1 MGRPTFVEVDLGK
14 IRRNVA
20 NLKKCAGRAKLMA
33 IVKADGY
40 GHGSIQTASAALDS
54 GADWLGVAI
63 PEEGET
69 LRHAGII
76 APILVLGGIAYGM
89 EDIVV
94 RHGLR
99 QTVFDHEGVRLLEA
113 CAARMD
119 KKAFVH
125 VKADTGMS
133 RIGIR
138 SKDELIEL
146 VKYIK
151 SCRHVEFEGLYT
163 HFAESDSKDKRFT
176 LEQKDI
182 FDDMISAVKSQ
193 GYSPILHA
201 ANSAATM
208 TLPGTRYDMV
218 RAGISLY
225 GYYGSDEVDR
235 NIDIFPAMEWK
246 TQVIM
251 VKPLPKG
258 YSISYGRTYFTKRA
272 SIIATLPVGYGD
284 GYKRILGNRASV
296 LIKGSRAPVVGRV
309 CMDQMMVDVTDIPGV
324 GEGDEVVLLGSQ
336 GDEMIDA
343 DEMATWADTIS
354 YEILL
359 SISPRVPRIY
369 MNENNIKSNAA
380 R

>member
-1 MGRPTFVEVDLGK
+1 MGRPTFVEVDLDK
-14 IRRNVA
+14 IRRNVT
-20 NLKKCAGRAKLMA
+20 NLKKCAGRARLMA

-40 GHGSIQTASAALDS
+40 GHGSIQAASAALDS

-76 APILVLGGIAYGM
+76 APILVMGGITLGM

-99 QTVFDHEGVRLLEA
+99 QTVFNEEGVKLLEN

-125 VKADTGMS
+125 IKADTGMS

-138 SKDELIEL
+138 EKDELIEL

-151 SCRHVEFEGLYT
+151 ACKHVEFEGMYT
-163 HFAESDSKDKRFT
+163 HFAESDAQDKRFT
-176 LEQKDI
+176 LQQKEL
-182 FDDMISAVKSQ
+182 FDDMISAVKAQ
-193 GYSPILHA
+193 GYSPLLHA
-201 ANSAATM
+201 ANSAAAM

-235 NIDIFPAMEWK
+235 NIDLFPALEWK
-246 TQVIM
+246 THVIL
-251 VKPLPKG
+251 VKPLPRG
-258 YSISYGRTYFTKRA
+258 SYISYGRTFCTQRS

-284 GYKRILGNRASV
+284 GYRRILGNRAFV
-296 LIKGSRAPVVGRV
+296 LIKGKRAPVIGRV
-309 CMDQMMVDVTDIPGV
+309 CMDQMMVDITDIPGV
-324 GEGDEVVLLGSQ
+324 REGDEAVLLGGQ
-336 GDEMIDA
+336 GDEYIDA
-343 DEMATWADTIS
+343 DEMAAWADTIS
-354 YEILL
+354 YEVLL

-369 MNENNIKSNAA
+369 LNESNIKSNAA

>member
-1 MGRPTFVEVDLGK
+1 
-14 IRRNVA
+14 
-20 NLKKCAGRAKLMA
+20 MA

-40 GHGSIQTASAALDS
+40 GHGSIQVASAVLDS

-76 APILVLGGIAYGM
+76 APILVLGGIALGM
-89 EDIVV
+89 EETVV

-99 QTVFDHEGVRLLEA
+99 QTVFNCEGIQLLEN

-119 KKAFVH
+119 KKAFIH
-125 VKADTGMS
+125 VKVDTGMS

-138 SKDELIEL
+138 DKNELIEL
-146 VKYIK
+146 VRFIK
-151 SCRHVEFEGLYT
+151 SCRHVEFEGMYT
-163 HFAESDSKDKRFT
+163 HFAEPDSSNKKFT
-176 LEQKDI
+176 LEQKAL
-182 FDDMISAVKSQ
+182 FDSMVSEVRAM

-201 ANSAATM
+201 ANSAAVM
-208 TLPGTRYDMV
+208 TLPGTLYDLV
-218 RAGISLY
+218 RAGIGVY
-225 GYYGSDEVDR
+225 GYYGSDEVAR
-235 NIDIFPAMEWK
+235 NVDLYPVMQWK
-246 TQVIM
+246 THVIM

-258 YSISYGRTYFTKRA
+258 ISVSYGRTYFTKRN

-296 LIKGSRAPVVGRV
+296 LIRGKRAPVIGRV
-309 CMDQMMVDVTDIPGV
+309 CMDQMMVDITDIEGV
-324 GEGDEVVLLGSQ
+324 KEGDEVVLLGSQ
-336 GDEMIDA
+336 FGETIDA
-343 DEMATWADTIS
+343 DEMGKWADTIS

-359 SISPRVPRIY
+359 SISPRVPRVY
-369 MNENNIKSNAA
+369 LNESDVKSKVA